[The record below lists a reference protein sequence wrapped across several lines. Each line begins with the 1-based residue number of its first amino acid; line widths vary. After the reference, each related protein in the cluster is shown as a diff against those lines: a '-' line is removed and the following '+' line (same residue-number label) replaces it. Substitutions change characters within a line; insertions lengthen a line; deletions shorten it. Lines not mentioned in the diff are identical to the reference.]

1 MNQHEARPIIP
12 SIQEN
17 IGSKDIETFQNQ
29 TLRPII
35 KMLHSSLVLH
45 FYSVLIRKKSV
56 YFKLSIEHKNPYIQS
71 IFKTEQRY
79 KAEIKGMV
87 MGHFQPKEFEYYLAN
102 APQIDKRIYSI
113 IEERILSNQRELM
126 NLK

>member
-1 MNQHEARPIIP
+1 MNQHEARPIIS

-35 KMLHSSLVLH
+35 KMLHSSLMLH
-45 FYSVLIRKKSV
+45 FSSILMRKKSV
-56 YFKLSIEHKNPYIQS
+56 YFKLSIEQKNPYIQS

-87 MGHFQPKEFEYYLAN
+87 MGHFQSKEFEYYLAN

-113 IEERILSNQRELM
+113 IEARILSNQRELM